1 MDEVIRVKEEFYVL
15 ATSALADSRPR
26 VLKYGD
32 TCGVFD
38 WHGDILSAG
47 YLPHGLYHRETRHL
61 SRLVLRF
68 RNKPLELLSSTV
80 KNRNSFFAV
89 DLTNLDLS
97 TDGNV
102 ELPRGSIHFFRSK
115 FIWQGTCYERL
126 RLMNFASG
134 KVSLSLCYEFDA
146 DFVDIFEVR
155 GSRRERRGAQQPPQV
170 SPDSVQFVYC
180 GLDKVVRQ
188 TRLNFYP
195 QPSEISAKSASFE
208 LEVQPHAE
216 AFIYLDIC
224 CKTDSQGDVL
234 PLRSERPETP
244 APQRAPHL
252 RMAGQSEC
260 RPPRSYKQALGQT
273 KNLHQTLDAR
283 LCRVA
288 SSNERFTEWISRSE
302 SDLEMMT
309 VGNPEG
315 AYPYA
320 GVPWF
325 NTVFGRDGLIT
336 ALEVLWAEPELAKGV
351 LCFLAETQADSVIP
365 ERDAEPGKILHELRK
380 GEMAALKE
388 IPFGR
393 YYGSVDS
400 TPLFVMLAAAYYQR
414 TGDLEFIASIW
425 RNVERAIDW
434 MDHYGDIDRDGF
446 LEYARRSGKGLVQ
459 QGWKDSHDSVFYE
472 DGVLAEPPI
481 ALCEVQGYAYAA
493 KQGAAELARAQG
505 LIDVSERLMQQANLL
520 RQRFEDAFWV
530 EELGTYAFA
539 LDGKKRQCR
548 VTVSNTGH
556 CLFTGI
562 VCQERARRVAEGL
575 MDENLFSGWGV
586 RTVGTRE
593 ARYNPMSYHN
603 GSVWPHDNAIIALGL
618 ARYGFT
624 TYALRILESMFEA
637 SLHFEFQR
645 LPELFCGFRRRIGD
659 GPTLYPVAC
668 SPQSWAGAAVFML
681 LQACLGMD
689 VSGIARHVHFRDSY
703 LPPMVDYVLIENLDV
718 NGSKLS
724 LIVRRQAHGVGI
736 EVLRR
741 DGAVEVAVLK

>member
-1 MDEVIRVKEEFYVL
+1 LDEVIRVKEEFYVL

-47 YLPHGLYHRETRHL
+47 YLAHGLYHRETRHL

-68 RNKPLELLSSTV
+68 RNRPLELLSSTV

-97 TDGNV
+97 ADGQV

-115 FIWQGTCYERL
+115 FIWQAICHERL
-126 RLMNFASG
+126 RLVNFAPG
-134 KVSLSLCYEFDA
+134 NVSLSLSYEFDA
-146 DFVDIFEVR
+146 DFIDIFEVR
-155 GSRRERRGAQQPPQV
+155 GSRRERRGQQQEPQV
-170 SPDSVQFVYC
+170 GPAGVQFTYC
-180 GLDKVVRQ
+180 GLDKVVRE

-195 QPSEISAKSASFE
+195 QPTHISAKDACFE
-208 LEVQPHAE
+208 LEIQPRAE
-216 AFIYLDIC
+216 AFVYLDVC
-224 CKTDSQGDVL
+224 CVRG
-234 PLRSERPETP
+234 SE
-244 APQRAPHL
+244 
-252 RMAGQSEC
+252 S
-260 RPPRSYKQALGQT
+260 RPPRSYRQALSET
-273 KNLHQTLDAR
+273 KSLHESLDAR
-283 LCRVA
+283 LCRVT
-288 SSNERFTEWISRSE
+288 SSNERFTEWLTRSE
-302 SDLEMMT
+302 SDLQMMT

-336 ALEVLWAEPELAKGV
+336 ALEVLWAEPALAKGV
-351 LCFLAETQADSVIP
+351 LHFLAETQADKVIP
-365 ERDAEPGKILHELRK
+365 EQDAEPGKILHELRK

-400 TPLFVMLAAAYYQR
+400 TPLFVMLAAAYYRR
-414 TGDLEFIASIW
+414 TGDLDFITSIW
-425 RNVERAIDW
+425 KNIERALDW
-434 MDHYGDIDRDGF
+434 MDRYGDADADGF
-446 LEYARRSGKGLVQ
+446 LEYSRRSGKGLVQ

-472 DGVLAEPPI
+472 NGVLAEPPI

-493 KQGAAELARAQG
+493 KKGAAELAGTLGFTDLATRLSEQAQS
-505 LIDVSERLMQQANLL
+505 LKR
-520 RQRFEDAFWV
+520 RFEEAFWV

-539 LDGKKRQCR
+539 LDGKKRPCR
-548 VTVSNTGH
+548 VTVSNPGH

-562 VCQERARRVAEGL
+562 VCRERARRVAENL
-575 MDENLFSGWGV
+575 MDDNLFSGWGI

-624 TYALRILESMFEA
+624 SYSLRLLESMFEA

-681 LQACLGMD
+681 LQACLGMA
-689 VSGIARHVHFRDSY
+689 VSGTTPYVHFRDSY
-703 LPPMVDYVLIENLDV
+703 LPPMVDYVLIENLAI
-718 NGSKLS
+718 GKSKLS
-724 LIVRRQAHGVGI
+724 LIVRRQTHGVGI
-736 EVLRR
+736 DVIRR
-741 DGAVEVAVLK
+741 EGEVEVAVLK

>member
-1 MDEVIRVKEEFYVL
+1 LDEVIRVKEEFYVL

-47 YLPHGLYHRETRHL
+47 YLAHGLYHRETRHL

-80 KNRNSFFAV
+80 KNWNSFFAV

-97 TDGNV
+97 TDGKV

-115 FIWQGTCYERL
+115 FIWQDICYERL
-126 RLMNFASG
+126 RVMNFASG
-134 KVSLSLCYEFDA
+134 KVFLSLSYEFDA

-155 GSRRERRGAQQPPQV
+155 GSRRERQGQQQEPQV
-170 SPDSVQFVYC
+170 SRSSVQFVYC
-180 GLDKVVRQ
+180 GLDRVVRE

-195 QPSEISAKSASFE
+195 QPSQISAKSACFE
-208 LEVQPHAE
+208 LEVQPRAE

-224 CKTDSQGDVL
+224 CEPG
-234 PLRSERPETP
+234 R
-244 APQRAPHL
+244 
-252 RMAGQSEC
+252 EC
-260 RPPRSYKQALGQT
+260 RPPRSYRQALGQT
-273 KNLHQTLDAR
+273 KNLHETLDAR
-283 LCRVA
+283 LCRVT

-302 SDLEMMT
+302 SDLQMMT

-336 ALEVLWAEPELAKGV
+336 ALEVLWAEPALAKGV
-351 LCFLAETQADSVIP
+351 LRFLAETQADSVVP
-365 ERDAEPGKILHELRK
+365 EQDAEPGKILHELRK

-400 TPLFVMLAAAYYQR
+400 TPLFVMLAAAYYRR
-414 TGDLEFIASIW
+414 TGDLEFITSIW
-425 RNVERAIDW
+425 RNIERALDW
-434 MDHYGDIDRDGF
+434 MDHYGDIDGDGF

-505 LIDVSERLMQQANLL
+505 YADVAECLSQQANLL
-520 RQRFEDAFWV
+520 KLRFEEVFWV
-530 EELGTYAFA
+530 EEFGTYAFA

-548 VTVSNTGH
+548 VTVSNPGH

-562 VCQERARRVAEGL
+562 VCPERARRVAEGL

-586 RTVGTRE
+586 RTVGIRE

-689 VSGIARHVHFRDSY
+689 VSGTARHVHFRDAY
-703 LPPMVDYVLIENLDV
+703 LPPMVDYVLIENLSV
-718 NGSKLS
+718 NKCKLS

-736 EVLRR
+736 EVIRR
-741 DGAVEVAVLK
+741 DGEVEVAVLK

>member
-1 MDEVIRVKEEFYVL
+1 LDEVIRIKEEFYVL

-47 YLPHGLYHRETRHL
+47 CLAHGLYHRETRHL

-68 RNKPLELLSSTV
+68 ENRPLELLSSTV
-80 KNRNSFFAV
+80 KNKNSFFAV

-97 TDGNV
+97 TDGKV

-115 FIWQGTCYERL
+115 FIWQGICYERL
-126 RLMNFASG
+126 RIMNFASS
-134 KVSLSLCYEFDA
+134 KVSLSLCYEYDA

-155 GSRRERRGAQQPPQV
+155 GSKRERRGRQQEPNV
-170 SPDSVQFVYC
+170 SPSSVQLTYC
-180 GLDKVVRQ
+180 GLDQVVRETQ
-188 TRLNFYP
+188 LNFYP
-195 QPSEISAKSASFE
+195 QPARISAQSAYFE
-208 LEVQPHAE
+208 MDVQPRAE
-216 AFIYLDIC
+216 AFIYLDVC
-224 CKTDSQGDVL
+224 CDRG
-234 PLRSERPETP
+234 R
-244 APQRAPHL
+244 
-252 RMAGQSEC
+252 EC
-260 RPPRSYKQALGQT
+260 RPPRSYKQALSET
-273 KNLHQTLDAR
+273 KNLHERIDAH
-283 LCRVA
+283 LCRVT
-288 SSNERFTEWISRSE
+288 SSNERFNEWLSRSE
-302 SDLEMMT
+302 SDLQMMT

-336 ALEVLWAEPELAKGV
+336 AFEVLWAEPAMARSV
-351 LCFLAETQADSVIP
+351 LQFLADTQADSVIP
-365 ERDAEPGKILHELRK
+365 EQDAEPGKILHELRK

-400 TPLFVMLAAAYYQR
+400 TPLFVMLAAAYHER
-414 TGDLEFIASIW
+414 TGDLEFIRSIW
-425 RNVERAIDW
+425 SNMERALDW
-434 MDHYGDIDRDGF
+434 MDRCGDVDGDGF
-446 LEYARRSGKGLVQ
+446 LEYARHSSAGLLQ

-472 DGVLAEPPI
+472 DGTLAEPPI

-493 KQGAAELARAQG
+493 RKGAAELARKQELTQFAEH
-505 LIDVSERLMQQANLL
+505 LSHQADALKG
-520 RQRFEDAFWV
+520 RFERAFWV
-530 EELGTYAFA
+530 EEMGTYAFA
-539 LDGKKRQCR
+539 LDGNKRQCR
-548 VTVSNTGH
+548 VAVSNPGH
-556 CLFTGI
+556 CLFTRI
-562 VCQERARRVAEGL
+562 ACPERARRVAEGL

-603 GSVWPHDNAIIALGL
+603 GSVWPHDNALIALGL
-618 ARYGFT
+618 AHYGFT
-624 TYALRILESMFEA
+624 SYALRLLESMFEA

-668 SPQSWAGAAVFML
+668 SPQSWAAAAVFML
-681 LQACLGMD
+681 LQASLGMT
-689 VSGIARHVHFRDSY
+689 VCGTTPYVHFRDSY
-703 LPPMVDYVLIENLDV
+703 LPPTVDYILVENLRV
-718 NGSKLS
+718 GKSKVS
-724 LIVRRQAHGVGI
+724 LIVRRQTHGVGI
-736 EVLRR
+736 DVIRREGEVEL
-741 DGAVEVAVLK
+741 AVLK

>member
-1 MDEVIRVKEEFYVL
+1 LDEVIRIKEEFYVL
-15 ATSALADSRPR
+15 ATSALSDSRPR

-47 YLPHGLYHRETRHL
+47 SLAHGLYHKETRHL

-68 RNKPLELLSSTV
+68 ENKPLELLSSSV
-80 KNRNSFFAV
+80 KNKNSFFAV

-97 TDGNV
+97 TDGRV

-115 FIWQGTCYERL
+115 FIWQSICFERL
-126 RLMNFASG
+126 RLMNFASH
-134 KVSLSLCYEFDA
+134 KVSLFLTYEYDA

-155 GSRRERRGAQQPPQV
+155 GSKRERRGEQQQPKV
-170 SPDSVQFVYC
+170 SPASVQFAYC
-180 GLDKVVRQ
+180 GLDKVMRE

-195 QPSEISAKSASFE
+195 QPARISDKSAYFE
-208 LEVQPHAE
+208 IGIQPRAE
-216 AFIYLDIC
+216 AFVYLDIC
-224 CKTDSQGDVL
+224 CE
-234 PLRSERPETP
+234 SESEC
-244 APQRAPHL
+244 
-252 RMAGQSEC
+252 EC
-260 RPPRSYKQALGQT
+260 RPPRSYKQALSET
-273 KNLHQTLDAR
+273 KNLHASIDAR
-283 LCRVA
+283 LCRVT

-325 NTVFGRDGLIT
+325 NTIFGRDGLIT
-336 ALEVLWAEPELAKGV
+336 AFEILWAEPGVAKGV
-351 LCFLAETQADSVIP
+351 LQFLAETQADSVVP
-365 ERDAEPGKILHELRK
+365 EQDAEPGKILHEMRK

-400 TPLFVMLAAAYYQR
+400 TPLFVMLAAAYYER
-414 TGDLEFIASIW
+414 TGDLEFINSIW
-425 RNVERAIDW
+425 DHIERALDW
-434 MDHYGDIDRDGF
+434 MDHYGDVDGDGF
-446 LEYARRSGKGLVQ
+446 LEYTRRSGKGLVQ
-459 QGWKDSHDSVFYE
+459 QGWKDSHDSVFSE
-472 DGVLAEPPI
+472 DGTLAEPPI

-493 KQGAAELARAQG
+493 RKGAAELARKRG
-505 LIDVSERLMQQANLL
+505 LINFAGRLSQQASVL
-520 RQRFEDAFWV
+520 QEHFEEAFWV

-548 VTVSNTGH
+548 VTVSNPGH
-556 CLFTGI
+556 CLWTRI
-562 VCQERARRVAEGL
+562 ARADRAKRVAEGL
-575 MDENLFSGWGV
+575 MDQNLFSGWGV

-603 GSVWPHDNAIIALGL
+603 GSVWPHDNALVALGL
-618 ARYGFT
+618 AHYGFT
-624 TYALRILESMFEA
+624 SYSLRLLESMFEA

-668 SPQSWAGAAVFML
+668 SPQSWAAAAVFML
-681 LQACLGMD
+681 LQASLGMT
-689 VSGIARHVHFRDSY
+689 VSGTTPSVHFRDSY
-703 LPPMVDYVLIENLDV
+703 LPSIVDYILVENLKV
-718 NGSKLS
+718 GKSKLS
-724 LIVRRQAHGVGI
+724 LIVRRQPHGVGI
-736 EVLRR
+736 DVIRR
-741 DGAVEVAVLK
+741 EGEVEVAVLK

>member
-1 MDEVIRVKEEFYVL
+1 LDEVIRVKEEFYVL

-47 YLPHGLYHRETRHL
+47 YLAHGLYYRETRHL

-68 RNKPLELLSSTV
+68 ENRSLELLSSTV
-80 KNRNSFFAV
+80 KNKNSFFAV

-97 TDGNV
+97 TDGKV

-115 FIWQGTCYERL
+115 FIWQGICYERL
-126 RLMNFASG
+126 RLMNFASS
-134 KVSLSLCYEFDA
+134 KINLTLSYEYDA

-155 GSRRERRGAQQPPQV
+155 GSKREKRGQQQEPEV
-170 SPDSVQFVYC
+170 SAAGVRFAYC
-180 GLDKVVRQ
+180 GLDKVVRE
-188 TRLNFYP
+188 TRLSFYP
-195 QPSEISAKSASFE
+195 QPARISAKSASFE
-208 LEVQPHAE
+208 VEVQPRAE
-216 AFIYLDIC
+216 AFIYLDVC
-224 CKTDSQGDVL
+224 C
-234 PLRSERPETP
+234 ERE
-244 APQRAPHL
+244 R
-252 RMAGQSEC
+252 EC
-260 RPPRSYKQALGQT
+260 RPPRSYKKALSET
-273 KNLHQTLDAR
+273 KNLHERMDAR
-283 LCRVA
+283 LCRVT
-288 SSNERFTEWISRSE
+288 SSNERFTEWLSRSE

-315 AYPYA
+315 PYPYA

-325 NTVFGRDGLIT
+325 NTVFGRDGLVT
-336 ALEVLWAEPELAKGV
+336 AFEVLWAEPAVAKGV
-351 LCFLAETQADSVIP
+351 LRFLADTQADSVIP
-365 ERDAEPGKILHELRK
+365 EQDAEPGKILHELRK

-400 TPLFVMLAAAYYQR
+400 TPLFVMLAAAYYER
-414 TGDLEFIASIW
+414 TGDLEFINSIW
-425 RNVERAIDW
+425 TNIERALYW
-434 MDHYGDIDRDGF
+434 MDHYGDADADGF
-446 LEYARRSGKGLVQ
+446 LEYSRRSGKGLVQ

-472 DGVLAEPPI
+472 DGTLAEPPI

-493 KQGAAELARAQG
+493 RKGAAKLARERG
-505 LIDVSERLMQQANLL
+505 LAEFADHLSQQAAVL
-520 RQRFEDAFWV
+520 RNRFEKTFWV

-548 VTVSNTGH
+548 VTVSNPGH
-556 CLFTGI
+556 CLFTRIACAG
-562 VCQERARRVAEGL
+562 RARRVAEGL

-618 ARYGFT
+618 ANYGFT
-624 TYALRILESMFEA
+624 SFALRILESMFEA

-668 SPQSWAGAAVFML
+668 SPQSWAAAAVFML
-681 LQACLGMD
+681 LQASLGIR
-689 VSGIARHVHFRDSY
+689 VCGTPPYVHFRDSY
-703 LPPMVDYVLIENLDV
+703 LPPAVDYILVENLSV
-718 NGSKLS
+718 GKSKIS
-724 LIVRRQAHGVGI
+724 LIVRRQTHGVGI
-736 EVLRR
+736 EVIRR
-741 DGAVEVAVLK
+741 EGEVEVAVLK